1 VKRNSKLTGSTLCSW
16 LVVCL
21 LLVAFQQAVAQHPSQ
36 KYKNYSQG
44 YFHDLRFGLFVPAN
58 YDPAK
63 KYPLLVYLHGAN
75 DTTSRDSKWYQPAI
89 QKDQPM
95 FVLTPKCTIA
105 DQGWGNTWTDGHT
118 EATAKTLALV
128 DSLIKIYPIDVN
140 RLYIYGI
147 SMGGFGTLSVLQKEP
162 GKFAAGYVVCGGGSE
177 KAVSNL
183 LDTPLWIFHGEEDDI
198 VLMKYSKQVY
208 DEIIRLGGKKTRFTS
223 YPGVKHNSWENVD
236 KEEALPVWLLSQR
249 KGK

>member
-1 VKRNSKLTGSTLCSW
+1 MTHINERLARAAIP
-16 LVVCL
+16 VVGL
-21 LLVAFQQAVAQHPSQ
+21 LLIFSAAQAQLSE
-36 KYKNYSQG
+36 KYSNYKQSSYMG
-44 YFHDLRFGLFVPAN
+44 LRYGLFKPA
-58 YDPAK
+58 DVDSK
-63 KYPLLVYLHGAN
+63 KSYPLVVYLHGST
-75 DTTSRDSKWYQPAI
+75 DTVSRDSKWYQPAI
-89 QKDQPM
+89 QNEQPLFM
-95 FVLTPKCTIA
+95 LTPKCTVA

-177 KAVSNL
+177 KAVDKL
-183 LDTPLWIFHGEEDDI
+183 LDAPLWIFHGEEDDI

-208 DEIIRLGGKKTRFTS
+208 DEIIRLGGKKARFTS

>member
-1 VKRNSKLTGSTLCSW
+1 MLCNG

-21 LLVAFQQAVAQHPSQ
+21 LFGVFTRAAAQHPSE
-36 KYKNYSQG
+36 KYKNYSQQ
-44 YFHDLRFGLFVPAN
+44 YFHDLRYGLFVPTN
-58 YDPAK
+58 YDSSK

-75 DTTSRDSKWYQPAI
+75 DTISRDSKWYQPAI
-89 QKDQPM
+89 QKEQPM
-95 FVLTPKCTIA
+95 FVLTPKCTVA
-105 DQGWGNTWTDGHT
+105 DQGWGNTWNAGHT

-128 DSLIKIYPIDVN
+128 DSLVKVFPIDVN

-183 LDTPLWIFHGEEDDI
+183 LDVPLWIFHGEEDDI
-198 VLMKYSKQVY
+198 VLMKYAKQVY
-208 DEIIRLGGKKTRFTS
+208 DEIIQQGGEKVKFTS

-236 KEEALPVWLLSQR
+236 NEKELVPWLLSQR
-249 KGK
+249 K